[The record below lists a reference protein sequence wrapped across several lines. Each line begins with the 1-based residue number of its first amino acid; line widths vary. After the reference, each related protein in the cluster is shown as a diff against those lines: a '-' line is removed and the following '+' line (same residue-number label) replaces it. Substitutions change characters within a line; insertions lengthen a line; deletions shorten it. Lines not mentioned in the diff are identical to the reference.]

1 MGIFERIREP
11 KTEGVAPPLGVAPIL
26 LASLLF
32 AVGVSSTSRRNCVLF
47 ISGREEYAR

>member
-11 KTEGVAPPLGVAPIL
+11 KTEGVASLLGVAPIV
-26 LASLLF
+26 LASLLI

-47 ISGREEYAR
+47 IFGMEWPAV